1 MGTLATI
8 TAALSDVQICPHS
21 CCVIVLDV
29 FFLLLLCF
37 YIVYS
42 CHVSIVLCHIA
53 VLSIMDTG
61 QCKNSCLVLQ
71 IYERNK
77 LKLGL
82 KPVIIITIGRDSLES
97 C

>member
-1 MGTLATI
+1 MDGVTLAPAGECDGSICAAKAMGTLAAI
-8 TAALSDVQICPHS
+8 TAALSDVQICPHF

-53 VLSIMDTG
+53 VLSILDTG
-61 QCKNSCLVLQ
+61 QCKNSCLGAAAL
-71 IYERNK
+71 
-77 LKLGL
+77 
-82 KPVIIITIGRDSLES
+82 
-97 C
+97 